1 MTDKDRL
8 IELLEA
14 IPHAKRLYPD
24 LFVDYLIENG
34 VRVVI
39 CCDECKHAR
48 ESEDALEFDGVTPLC
63 ECSYSTQVNRWHEY
77 CSWGEKK

>member
-1 MTDKDRL
+1 MDDKKRL

-34 VRVVI
+34 VRVVPTFVA
-39 CCDECKHAR
+39 AR
-48 ESEDALEFDGVTPLC
+48 GNDKTFATLAMLF
-63 ECSYSTQVNRWHEY
+63 
-77 CSWGEKK
+77 GENAE